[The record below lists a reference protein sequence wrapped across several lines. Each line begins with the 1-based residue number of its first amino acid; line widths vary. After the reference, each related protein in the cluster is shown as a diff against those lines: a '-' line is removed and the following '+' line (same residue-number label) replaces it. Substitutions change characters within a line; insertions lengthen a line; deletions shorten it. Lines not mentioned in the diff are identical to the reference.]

1 MSNRESMLSSI
12 IWALNTNIHGLLANK
27 RSAITPGQEHLSDL
41 RLSAYTEIRVLTDD
55 DEEMERMFKF
65 YESLRKMKGW
75 KHTAKKFPALLKE
88 YPAVTRFL
96 TITIYS

>member
-1 MSNRESMLSSI
+1 MSNREKMLSSI

-27 RSAITPGQEHLSDL
+27 RSAITPSQEHLSDL

-55 DEEMERMFKF
+55 DEEMERMFNF
-65 YESLRKMKGW
+65 YESL
-75 KHTAKKFPALLKE
+75 KKFKGFEYAEKKHPALLKE